1 MLLDGGL
8 QFKERRVSDRTKK
21 REMTKEKEQ
30 SERRTH
36 RLSVRRKMIAHD
48 IGITRHGTLSSKA
61 IRTIST
67 DRPREMWRVNELTGN
82 RFLLLQFS
90 TLGVM
95 INKVKEMK
103 RRRRRLSI
111 YPNNE
116 GRHETSDVELLIV
129 QPLKKPLGIG
139 NTTPL

>member
-48 IGITRHGTLSSKA
+48 IGIMGHDVLPSDA
-61 IRTIST
+61 IKTVSLN
-67 DRPREMWRVNELTGN
+67 RPREMWRFNELTGISL
-82 RFLLLQFS
+82 FLLRFS
-90 TLGVM
+90 TIRIHDKQGTG
-95 INKVKEMK
+95 KEEK
-103 RRRRRLSI
+103 KKRLSI
-111 YPNNE
+111 YLSSN
-116 GRHETSDVELLIV
+116 GRHEAGDVEFLIV
-129 QPLKKPLGIG
+129 QSLNKPPDVG
-139 NTTPL
+139 NAIPP